1 MGQIVDQLLQGEEVN
16 VQEEIASVLSRQ
28 GGPDGDDDEP
38 MEDAEGIGNGAEHH
52 RGGSGGAGPGATG
65 GDIREEGEGS
75 REGGADGGRA

>member
-1 MGQIVDQLLQGEEVN
+1 MSKK
-16 VQEEIASVLSRQ
+16 IASVLSRQ

-65 GDIREEGEGS
+65 GILERKEKGLGRWSRWRESVGYKLYCH
-75 REGGADGGRA
+75 